1 MIYTPNLGNSLERH
15 IKKYYINF
23 EHLDKQ
29 DQKALVNL
37 LIQYLFKAISA
48 SVMEARFKK
57 IIGEPKFR
65 AIELRRTLLEKGY
78 FLRNLKLWLYFYVAN
93 KAKVSQKL
101 LSSFSI
107 KSQDRKLHLQ
117 LLTET
122 TKFLADLSNKGF
134 KAKYLWEFDE
144 ASTHILTNKEFI
156 VQTRKFVYRKAAF
169 AFQQNGEEANDVI
182 QELETDALQALMFT
196 YPKIETMEHAWNIM
210 FRAVHNK
217 GVNYLE
223 KYSSKARG
231 RLQTGKNGET
241 IRVTVPINS
250 PEALDFMSTDENA
263 SIAASLDGKSYD
275 NLNLKM
281 SVSKILSQY
290 TGKRQ
295 IFLNLISGN
304 FDASFSLYLKTEH
317 KVRQENDVYFDKVEF
332 KEYLDKV
339 LQFLNVPQEK
349 GLKFIELLK
358 SQLISL
364 SDKAA

>member
-1 MIYTPNLGNSLERH
+1 
-15 IKKYYINF
+15 
-23 EHLDKQ
+23 
-29 DQKALVNL
+29 
-37 LIQYLFKAISA
+37 
-48 SVMEARFKK
+48 
-57 IIGEPKFR
+57 
-65 AIELRRTLLEKGY
+65 
-78 FLRNLKLWLYFYVAN
+78 
-93 KAKVSQKL
+93 
-101 LSSFSI
+101 
-107 KSQDRKLHLQ
+107 
-117 LLTET
+117 
-122 TKFLADLSNKGF
+122 
-134 KAKYLWEFDE
+134 
-144 ASTHILTNKEFI
+144 
-156 VQTRKFVYRKAAF
+156 
-169 AFQQNGEEANDVI
+169 
-182 QELETDALQALMFT
+182 MFT